1 MHRVAKSTFIRG
13 ALLLPFLVANVIV
26 ALLWFWMLDYQMG
39 IVNEV
44 ISWMGL
50 PRIAFFGS
58 EQWAIPTIAFV
69 NVWRHM
75 GYTALLIFAGLQS
88 IPNHVYEVA
97 ILDGASP
104 TRTFWSI
111 TMPLLRPVLV
121 LVLVV
126 TVIGSF
132 QVFDTVAVTTG
143 GGPVNASRVIQMY
156 IYQKAFGESDF
167 GYASALSVILF
178 LILAL
183 VAFVQMKFLKG
194 NEIGSGLRNPRH
206 EHLHTHP
213 QESVTNV
220 SSRSES
226 RYEAVQLAPR
236 RRLGP
241 GGHRRRRHRGTVPVD
256 AAHRAVQQ
264 PFAGLQRRQPAA
276 GGLQPGAPSS
286 GSSACRAPEEAIAE
300 GGSGAAI
307 NFWLYLRNSVIF
319 ASVTTAGPG
328 LLQRDGSLRLL
339 PAPLARPEQRLRPLP
354 GHHDGPAD
362 LHRAAQLPHDQEPG
376 PAQHLRRT

>member
-1 MHRVAKSTFIRG
+1 MTTTTARGAVPARKAPGTGTGNAAPRGRRRTRSDLRVALLFIAPALLGFVAFYLVPSIRGVYLSFTEYSVLGDPTWIGTKNYTAIFADDLFWNAMAVTVQYVALNIGFQTVIALGLALLMHNVAKSTLIRG

-26 ALLWFWMLDYQMG
+26 ALLWFWMLDYQLG
-39 IVNEV
+39 IVNE
-44 ISWMGL
+44 IINWMGL

-58 EQWAIPTIAFV
+58 EQWAIPTIAGV

-97 ILDGASP
+97 SLDGASP

-143 GGPVNASRVIQMY
+143 GGPINASRVIQMY

-178 LILAL
+178 VILAL

-194 NEIGSGLRNPRH
+194 NES
-206 EHLHTHP
+206 
-213 QESVTNV
+213 
-220 SSRSES
+220 
-226 RYEAVQLAPR
+226 
-236 RRLGP
+236 
-241 GGHRRRRHRGTVPVD
+241 
-256 AAHRAVQQ
+256 
-264 PFAGLQRRQPAA
+264 
-276 GGLQPGAPSS
+276 
-286 GSSACRAPEEAIAE
+286 
-300 GGSGAAI
+300 
-307 NFWLYLRNSVIF
+307 
-319 ASVTTAGPG
+319 
-328 LLQRDGSLRLL
+328 
-339 PAPLARPEQRLRPLP
+339 
-354 GHHDGPAD
+354 D
-362 LHRAAQLPHDQEPG
+362 LD
-376 PAQHLRRT
+376 

>member
-1 MHRVAKSTFIRG
+1 MTTLTKQQQDPAARAGLPKAGKPARRSLTNRLGDMKVALFFIFPAMIGFVLFYLVPTIRGVYLSFTEYSILGEPTWIGIKNYSAMLGDELFWNAMAVTVQYVGLNIGFQTVIALGLALLMHRVAKSTFIRG

-39 IVNEV
+39 IVNEI

-58 EQWAIPTIAFV
+58 EQWAIPTIAAV

-75 GYTALLIFAGLQS
+75 GYTALLLFAGLQS

-97 ILDGASP
+97 SLDGASP

-132 QVFDTVAVTTG
+132 QVFDTVAVTTA
-143 GGPVNASRVIQMY
+143 GGPINASRVIQMY

-194 NEIGSGLRNPRH
+194 NES
-206 EHLHTHP
+206 
-213 QESVTNV
+213 
-220 SSRSES
+220 
-226 RYEAVQLAPR
+226 
-236 RRLGP
+236 
-241 GGHRRRRHRGTVPVD
+241 
-256 AAHRAVQQ
+256 
-264 PFAGLQRRQPAA
+264 
-276 GGLQPGAPSS
+276 
-286 GSSACRAPEEAIAE
+286 
-300 GGSGAAI
+300 
-307 NFWLYLRNSVIF
+307 
-319 ASVTTAGPG
+319 
-328 LLQRDGSLRLL
+328 
-339 PAPLARPEQRLRPLP
+339 
-354 GHHDGPAD
+354 D
-362 LHRAAQLPHDQEPG
+362 LD
-376 PAQHLRRT
+376 

>member
-1 MHRVAKSTFIRG
+1 MTTLTKQQQDPAARVGLPKAGKPARRSLTNRLGDLKVALFFIFPAMIGFVLFYLVPTIRGVYLSFTEYSILGDPTWIGIKNYTAMLGDELFWNAMAVTVQYVGLNIGFQTVIALGLALLMHRVAKSTFIRG

-39 IVNEV
+39 IVNEI

-58 EQWAIPTIAFV
+58 EQWAIPTIAAV

-75 GYTALLIFAGLQS
+75 GYTALLLFAGLQS
-88 IPNHVYEVA
+88 IPSHVYEVA
-97 ILDGASP
+97 SLDGASP

-111 TMPLLRPVLV
+111 TMPLLRPVMV

-194 NEIGSGLRNPRH
+194 NES
-206 EHLHTHP
+206 
-213 QESVTNV
+213 
-220 SSRSES
+220 
-226 RYEAVQLAPR
+226 
-236 RRLGP
+236 
-241 GGHRRRRHRGTVPVD
+241 
-256 AAHRAVQQ
+256 
-264 PFAGLQRRQPAA
+264 
-276 GGLQPGAPSS
+276 
-286 GSSACRAPEEAIAE
+286 
-300 GGSGAAI
+300 
-307 NFWLYLRNSVIF
+307 
-319 ASVTTAGPG
+319 
-328 LLQRDGSLRLL
+328 
-339 PAPLARPEQRLRPLP
+339 
-354 GHHDGPAD
+354 D
-362 LHRAAQLPHDQEPG
+362 LD
-376 PAQHLRRT
+376 

>member
-1 MHRVAKSTFIRG
+1 MMTTLTKQQQDPAARPGLPTAGKTARKGRLRRLGDLNMALFFIFPAMIGFVLFYLVPTIRGVYLSFTEYSILGDPTWIGVKNYTAMLGDELFWNAMGVTVQYVGLNIGFQTVIALGLALLMHRVAKSTFIRG

-26 ALLWFWMLDYQMG
+26 ALLWFWMLDYQIG
-39 IVNEV
+39 IVNE
-44 ISWMGL
+44 IINWMGL

-58 EQWAIPTIAFV
+58 EQWAIPTIAAV

-75 GYTALLIFAGLQS
+75 GYTALLLFAGLQS

-97 ILDGASP
+97 SLDGASP

-111 TMPLLRPVLV
+111 TMPLLRPVMV

-143 GGPVNASRVIQMY
+143 GGPINASRVIQMY

-194 NEIGSGLRNPRH
+194 NES
-206 EHLHTHP
+206 
-213 QESVTNV
+213 
-220 SSRSES
+220 
-226 RYEAVQLAPR
+226 
-236 RRLGP
+236 
-241 GGHRRRRHRGTVPVD
+241 
-256 AAHRAVQQ
+256 
-264 PFAGLQRRQPAA
+264 
-276 GGLQPGAPSS
+276 
-286 GSSACRAPEEAIAE
+286 
-300 GGSGAAI
+300 
-307 NFWLYLRNSVIF
+307 
-319 ASVTTAGPG
+319 
-328 LLQRDGSLRLL
+328 
-339 PAPLARPEQRLRPLP
+339 
-354 GHHDGPAD
+354 D
-362 LHRAAQLPHDQEPG
+362 LD
-376 PAQHLRRT
+376 

>member
-1 MHRVAKSTFIRG
+1 MTTLTKQQQGTAARAGRPGSAKPARKSFIHRLGDLKVALFFVFPAMIGFVLFYLVPTIRGVYLSFTEYSILGDPTWIGIKNYTAMLGDELFWNAMWVTVQYVGLNIGFQTVIALGLALLMHRVAKSTFIRG

-26 ALLWFWMLDYQMG
+26 ALLWFWMLDYQIG
-39 IVNEV
+39 IVNEI

-58 EQWAIPTIAFV
+58 EQWAIPTVAAV

-75 GYTALLIFAGLQS
+75 GYTALLLFAGLQS

-97 ILDGASP
+97 SLDGASP

-132 QVFDTVAVTTG
+132 QVFDTVAVTTA
-143 GGPVNASRVIQMY
+143 GGPINASRVIQMY

-194 NEIGSGLRNPRH
+194 NES
-206 EHLHTHP
+206 
-213 QESVTNV
+213 
-220 SSRSES
+220 
-226 RYEAVQLAPR
+226 
-236 RRLGP
+236 
-241 GGHRRRRHRGTVPVD
+241 
-256 AAHRAVQQ
+256 
-264 PFAGLQRRQPAA
+264 
-276 GGLQPGAPSS
+276 
-286 GSSACRAPEEAIAE
+286 
-300 GGSGAAI
+300 
-307 NFWLYLRNSVIF
+307 
-319 ASVTTAGPG
+319 
-328 LLQRDGSLRLL
+328 
-339 PAPLARPEQRLRPLP
+339 
-354 GHHDGPAD
+354 D
-362 LHRAAQLPHDQEPG
+362 LD
-376 PAQHLRRT
+376 

>member
-1 MHRVAKSTFIRG
+1 MTTLTKQQQDPAARVGLPKAGKPARRSLTNRLGDLKVALFFIFPAMIGFVLFYLVPTLRGVYLSFTEYSILGDPTWIGIKNYTAMLGDELFWNAMAVTVQYVGLNIGFQTVIALGLALLMHRVAKSTFIRG

-39 IVNEV
+39 IVNEI

-58 EQWAIPTIAFV
+58 EQWAIPTIAAV

-97 ILDGASP
+97 SLDGASP

-178 LILAL
+178 VILAL
-183 VAFVQMKFLKG
+183 VAFIQMKFLKG
-194 NEIGSGLRNPRH
+194 NES
-206 EHLHTHP
+206 
-213 QESVTNV
+213 
-220 SSRSES
+220 
-226 RYEAVQLAPR
+226 
-236 RRLGP
+236 
-241 GGHRRRRHRGTVPVD
+241 
-256 AAHRAVQQ
+256 
-264 PFAGLQRRQPAA
+264 
-276 GGLQPGAPSS
+276 
-286 GSSACRAPEEAIAE
+286 
-300 GGSGAAI
+300 
-307 NFWLYLRNSVIF
+307 
-319 ASVTTAGPG
+319 
-328 LLQRDGSLRLL
+328 
-339 PAPLARPEQRLRPLP
+339 
-354 GHHDGPAD
+354 D
-362 LHRAAQLPHDQEPG
+362 LD
-376 PAQHLRRT
+376 

>member
-1 MHRVAKSTFIRG
+1 MTTLTQQQQDPSVRVRRPKAARLVRKGSIRRLGDLKMALFFIFPAMIGFVLFYLVPTLRGVYLSFTEYSILGDPTWIGVKNYTAMLGDELFWNAMGVTVQYVGLNIGFQTVIALGLALLMHRVAKSTFIRG

-26 ALLWFWMLDYQMG
+26 ALLWFWMLDYQIG
-39 IVNEV
+39 IVNEI

-58 EQWAIPTIAFV
+58 EQWAIPTIAAV

-75 GYTALLIFAGLQS
+75 GYTALLLFAGLQS

-97 ILDGASP
+97 SLDGASP

-111 TMPLLRPVLV
+111 TMPLLRPVMV

-143 GGPVNASRVIQMY
+143 GGPINASRVIQMY

-194 NEIGSGLRNPRH
+194 NES
-206 EHLHTHP
+206 
-213 QESVTNV
+213 
-220 SSRSES
+220 
-226 RYEAVQLAPR
+226 
-236 RRLGP
+236 
-241 GGHRRRRHRGTVPVD
+241 
-256 AAHRAVQQ
+256 
-264 PFAGLQRRQPAA
+264 
-276 GGLQPGAPSS
+276 
-286 GSSACRAPEEAIAE
+286 
-300 GGSGAAI
+300 
-307 NFWLYLRNSVIF
+307 
-319 ASVTTAGPG
+319 
-328 LLQRDGSLRLL
+328 
-339 PAPLARPEQRLRPLP
+339 
-354 GHHDGPAD
+354 D
-362 LHRAAQLPHDQEPG
+362 LD
-376 PAQHLRRT
+376 